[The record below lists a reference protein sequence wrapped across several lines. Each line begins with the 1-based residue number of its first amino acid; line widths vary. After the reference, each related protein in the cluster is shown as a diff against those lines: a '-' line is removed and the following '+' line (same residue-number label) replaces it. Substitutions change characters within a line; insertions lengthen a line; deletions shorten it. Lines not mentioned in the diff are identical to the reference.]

1 MVWVVWLECDAMLD
15 RLACCVI
22 CCCRRHHFCLYYIC
36 LGISLPPLSAR
47 LVDPTYSRI
56 LCSFLPFPIMWQV
69 KAMTEKTTKEVE
81 QILHSAEHK
90 A

>member
-1 MVWVVWLECDAMLD
+1 MLCDL
-15 RLACCVI
+15 L
-22 CCCRRHHFCLYYIC
+22 
-36 LGISLPPLSAR
+36 LPPPPQLPLLHLSGHYSPSFIHST
-47 LVDPTYSRI
+47 LVDLTQFYER
-56 LCSFLPFPIMWQV
+56 CSFLPFPMWQV